1 VIRRAGFAMPKACSV
16 DLRLRV
22 IEAVGEGASRR
33 EAAERFAV
41 SVSSAVKWFQFWQK
55 EGRCAP
61 RSRGGSR
68 SPLED
73 HCKAV
78 LALVAERPDATLEEL
93 LAVMRKRGIR
103 SSRTALWRFLDCHD
117 ITHKKSPARVR
128 AATGGRRPGA
138 PALDTRTRTA

>member
-1 VIRRAGFAMPKACSV
+1 MPRACSA

-61 RSRGGSR
+61 RPRGGSR
-68 SPLED
+68 SPLEV
-73 HCKAV
+73 HCEAV
-78 LALVAERPDATLEEL
+78 LALVAEQPDATLEEL
-93 LAVMRKRGIR
+93 LAVMRKCGIR
-103 SSRTALWRFLDCHD
+103 SSRTALWRFLDRHD
-117 ITHKKSPARVR
+117 ITHKKSSARIR
-128 AATGGRRPGA
+128 AATGRRRPGA
-138 PALDTRTRTA
+138 SAVDTRTGTA